1 MWAIVG
7 ALTRHLQN
15 YSRKYTELYPHAT
28 QIIVKC
34 PPSFFW
40 TSERTQVG
48 NPNQCLRCLLSTVVA
63 KPTLACRGSPRRSRL
78 SSTDRQF
85 HPESY
90 SRSSSRPHTLIFEW
104 YGCQRSRFTRCAL
117 TGSTRWWTPTGI
129 PRPFVILQI
138 SIHFSLGAPR
148 QRTHPRL
155 VPWHWEL
162 PFHWLGIQHCHTE
175 SSYPLPCVDFYLH
188 RTYIPTL
195 VTDGLW
201 SRDGWDTVPQSPS
214 QPTSPPLDGLAD
226 AQIVRL
232 LEGRPTSTVEGGPAA
247 CRHSKSVRPKCPL

>member
-85 HPESY
+85 HPGSY

-117 TGSTRWWTPTGI
+117 TGSTQVVDSNWHPSAVCYPPNI
-129 PRPFVILQI
+129 HPFLPRSTSSAHSSSTRPLA
-138 SIHFSLGAPR
+138 LGAS
-148 QRTHPRL
+148 
-155 VPWHWEL
+155 VPLAWHSAL
-162 PFHWLGIQHCHTE
+162 PYGILL
-175 SSYPLPCVDFYLH
+175 SV
-188 RTYIPTL
+188 TL
-195 VTDGLW
+195 
-201 SRDGWDTVPQSPS
+201 R
-214 QPTSPPLDGLAD
+214 
-226 AQIVRL
+226 
-232 LEGRPTSTVEGGPAA
+232 
-247 CRHSKSVRPKCPL
+247 